1 MKKMIEIM
9 MEILWVEKIKF
20 FMRKEINVMADLL
33 LEKIG
38 LQIQLQR

>member
-9 MEILWVEKIKF
+9 MEVLWVEKIKF

-38 LQIQLQR
+38 LKIQLQR